1 MNNLS
6 LKHTITVDEISNTLL
21 SFCEKIESGWSSISP
36 WEQPLFVYKS
46 TKDIVLPKGEVF
58 NYITIEQLLKNY
70 EEHLLGKFTPS
81 LVTYCYE
88 YEYICY
94 YPKLEEILCNARYI
108 VFDNSSIAKCVQIN
122 EPYLFSSI
130 FFGLLGEYIVMKINQ
145 KCLYLTEYCLQFD
158 IPYIKCSTEIKL
170 IHNSIDFFE
179 WIQVYNNVV
188 EENQPGCASTRGY
201 LAIAEQGIASFVLSA
216 QWVGFDDELN
226 KLPLFVNV
234 KQIEYDWEKD
244 TGSPRIV
251 ERKMRVSIDDDYKI
265 RIHCSLETLCQVY
278 YEEVANAINEIHITM
293 PQKKYYC
300 VYEEL
305 RDKVQFL
312 IDNKYEGSRWTFKRI
327 LERNEVEKMV
337 LDANH
342 LNDNII
348 VGKELMQS
356 DFFTLVEVF

>member
-1 MNNLS
+1 MNTLS
-6 LKHTITVDEISNTLL
+6 LKNTITVDEISNSLL
-21 SFCEKIESGWSSISP
+21 SFCEKTGSGWSTISP

-46 TKDIVLPKGEVF
+46 TKDIVLPEGEVF

-94 YPKLEEILCNARYI
+94 YPKLEEILCDARYI
-108 VFDNSSIAKCVQIN
+108 VFGI
-122 EPYLFSSI
+122 
-130 FFGLLGEYIVMKINQ
+130 LGEYIVMKINQ
-145 KCLYLTEYCLQFD
+145 KCLYLTEYYVQFD
-158 IPYIKCSTEIKL
+158 IPYIKCSTEIEL
-170 IHNSIDFFE
+170 IHNSIDFFK

-201 LAIAEQGIASFVLSA
+201 LALAEQDLAKFVLSA
-216 QWVGFDDELN
+216 QWVGVDDELN

-265 RIHCSLETLCQVY
+265 RIHCSLETLCQIY
-278 YEEVANAINEIHITM
+278 YEEVANAINEIHISM

-327 LERNEVEKMV
+327 LERDEVEKMV
-337 LDANH
+337 LEANH
-342 LNDNII
+342 LNDEII
-348 VGKELMQS
+348 VGKELLQS
-356 DFFTLVEVF
+356 DVLTLVEVI